1 MDIIHHNDKF
11 DVDAF
16 FAGLKSS
23 YIGIDADD
31 YKTFL
36 TQGNEVHTI
45 IGQSDN
51 ENRVLSAIE
60 FAIGS
65 EEAKRLIANASAAL
79 MVILRSKEC
88 DRPLSMAEM
97 QNISKAFEDFKE
109 ETNVVWSVTDDNSL
123 GDFIKVV
130 VLVNIKK

>member
-1 MDIIHHNDKF
+1 MDIIHHNETF
-11 DVDAF
+11 EVDAF

-23 YIGIDADD
+23 YIGIDAED

-36 TQGNEVHTI
+36 TQGNEVHTF

-51 ENRVLSAIE
+51 DNRVLSAIE
-60 FAIGS
+60 IAIGS
-65 EEAKRLIANASAAL
+65 EKVKSLISNASAVL
-79 MVILRSKEC
+79 MVIFYSKESN
-88 DRPLSMAEM
+88 RPLSMTEI

-109 ETNVVWSVTDDNSL
+109 ETNVVWSVSDDDSM

-130 VLVNIKK
+130 VLVNIRK